1 MQNPVEIYQT
11 VDGDPQ
17 VEVRFEQD
25 TVWLSLQQMADI
37 FRRDKSVISRHLKN
51 IYAEGELDKDS
62 TVAKNAMVQKEG
74 NRLVNRE
81 IEFYNL
87 DVIISVGYRVNSKV
101 GTKFRIWATTRLKEY
116 FLQGYVIN
124 KQRLQMQSIELSQ
137 VITLLER
144 TLTNQSLI
152 NNEGKAILDVVKD
165 YARTWSLLQAYDEQ
179 NLNSV
184 MIKQSEMISLNFDE
198 VMIAID
204 LLKKELIAK
213 GEATQLFAQLR
224 NDGLAS
230 AIATIEQGF
239 GDELFYPNVASRA
252 AHLLYFVIK
261 NHSLADGNKRT
272 GSFLFLWYL
281 RLNQSLLAKP
291 VEQLINDN
299 TLVAL
304 ALLIAESLPEQ
315 KELMIKLVEH
325 FILLKQTQ

>member
-11 VDGDPQ
+11 VDGDPK

-37 FRRDKSVISRHLKN
+37 FGRDKSVISRHLKN

-291 VEQLINDN
+291 VELLINDN